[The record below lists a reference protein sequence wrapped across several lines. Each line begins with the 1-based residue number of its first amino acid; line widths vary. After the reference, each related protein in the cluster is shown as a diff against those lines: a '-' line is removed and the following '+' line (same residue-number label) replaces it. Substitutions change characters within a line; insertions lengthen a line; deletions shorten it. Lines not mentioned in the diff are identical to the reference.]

1 VIIRHWVAADPV
13 APVSDIMVPETAQQL
28 AWHKGRDNPNQEDWR
43 EAAEFVARHRK
54 KRQQLGLRPWPYE

>member
-1 VIIRHWVAADPV
+1 
-13 APVSDIMVPETAQQL
+13 MVPETAQQL